1 MKKLS
6 ILFSVGL
13 LIFSLSCSEDTPTEP
28 QNNPPKI
35 ISITVSP
42 PEIKIDET
50 ISLSCVATDAD
61 GDDLTYIWSSD
72 FGTFPDGASGPSVN
86 WKAPSVDGVFNI
98 IVVVSDVKETAQTEK
113 IIIINSNNSLSG
125 IITLKDKSLP
135 ISDVKIEVGE
145 LSTFSKEDGSY
156 IIESI
161 PSGEITIKASKLDY
175 EIFEKPITIS
185 ASESA
190 IQNIEMIGSIKISG
204 KVSNS

>member
-1 MKKLS
+1 
-6 ILFSVGL
+6 
-13 LIFSLSCSEDTPTEP
+13 
-28 QNNPPKI
+28 
-35 ISITVSP
+35 
-42 PEIKIDET
+42 
-50 ISLSCVATDAD
+50 
-61 GDDLTYIWSSD
+61 
-72 FGTFPDGASGPSVN
+72 
-86 WKAPSVDGVFNI
+86 
-98 IVVVSDVKETAQTEK
+98 VSDVKETAQTEK